1 MKYYWCFLPLAL
13 CVPQSWGA
21 DAGRVPYHVET
32 VAGSSRIGD
41 GGPPL
46 AAQFS
51 NIQGIAYDRLGNLYL
66 SDTDNH
72 RVRKIS
78 GGVIATIAGT
88 GVAGFSG
95 DGGSALNAQ
104 LNFPY
109 GLALDSAG
117 NVYVADL
124 GNHRVRRITPDGAI
138 TTVAGTGR
146 KASSPDGAAPTD
158 TSLLS
163 PRNVAIDAA
172 GNLYIA
178 EFEGHRIRK
187 LTPGGKLSTVAGTGV
202 AGSSG
207 DGNRASAAQINYPA
221 GMAFDRA
228 GALYFADSGN
238 NVVRKLYADGTIGTV
253 LGRNPGTTL
262 YSPLAVAMDL
272 AGTLYVGDSTFVV
285 RAYTTAGKW
294 IGYAGN
300 GVPSFSGDGG
310 PAASAALTSVNDLAA
325 DLNGNLF
332 IADAVRLRRIDPLGV
347 IVTVAGDGYVHSV
360 GDGGPATSAQLFQP
374 SALTLDSAGNLFI
387 ADSGTQRVRQVLHDG
402 TMTTLAGTGTAALG
416 AADGSPAANVALNT
430 PMGVAMD
437 SSGNVLVA
445 DTYNHRVLLVTPAHA
460 IRSVAGTG
468 TGGVSPEGTPPL
480 VAQLRGPRAV
490 CADRTGNLYIVDTS
504 NHRVLRLFPGGT
516 LQTAAGNGSKGIAGD
531 GGAARFAQLNTPSAC
546 ATDSAGNLFI
556 ADTANHAIRKVNPAG
571 TISTVAGIF
580 DAGSTGDE
588 APATAARLSS
598 PRGVVVDDAGD
609 IFIGDTGNHRIRQVT
624 PGGVIHTIA
633 GTGAPAFAGDGGP
646 ATAASLNNPQGLFL
660 DGAGDLYFADTGNN
674 RIRRLVP
681 DPVASAPIIQLSPVS
696 VVNAIS
702 LREGDVA
709 PGEIAAIFG
718 AGLGPD
724 AGVTG
729 ALDATG
735 MLPAVLGGV
744 EVRFDGTSAPLFYA
758 QSGQINVQ
766 VPYTVAGSATV
777 GVEVRYQG
785 KLVASATVPVA
796 PSAPAM
802 LALATNP
809 DGSPNTPSA
818 PAPRSNWMT
827 FYATGEGLT
836 DGPNLAG
843 LPAQAP
849 YPHPLQPIV
858 LTIAGVDA
866 QILFAGSA
874 PGMIG
879 VLQINA
885 IVPGGFVAPGEA
897 AVELTLGT
905 AKAPPITIWLK

>member
-1 MKYYWCFLPLAL
+1 MKYYWWVLPLAL
-13 CVPQSWGA
+13 FVPQAWGT
-21 DAGRVPYHVET
+21 DAARVLYHVET

-72 RVRKIS
+72 RVRKVS

-104 LNFPY
+104 LNLPY

-124 GNHRVRRITPDGAI
+124 GNQRVRRITPDGAI
-138 TTVAGTGR
+138 STVAGTGR

-187 LTPGGKLSTVAGTGV
+187 LTPNGKLSTVAGTGV

-228 GALYFADSGN
+228 
-238 NVVRKLYADGTIGTV
+238 
-253 LGRNPGTTL
+253 
-262 YSPLAVAMDL
+262 
-272 AGTLYVGDSTFVV
+272 
-285 RAYTTAGKW
+285 
-294 IGYAGN
+294 

-332 IADAVRLRRIDPLGV
+332 IADAVRLRRVDPLG
-347 IVTVAGDGYVHSV
+347 IILTVAGDGYVHSV

-374 SALTLDSAGNLFI
+374 SALTLDFAGNVFI
-387 ADSGTQRVRQVLHDG
+387 ADSGTQRIRQVLHDG
-402 TMTTLAGTGTAALG
+402 TMTTLAGTGTAARG

-468 TGGVSPEGTPPL
+468 TGGASPEGTPPL
-480 VAQLRGPRAV
+480 VAQLRAPRAV
-490 CADRTGNLYIVDTS
+490 CADRMGNLYIVDTS
-504 NHRVLRLFPGGT
+504 NHRVLRLSPGGT

-546 ATDSAGNLFI
+546 ALDSAGNLFI

-598 PRGVVVDDAGD
+598 PRGVVVDDSGD

-624 PGGVIHTIA
+624 PDGVIHTIA
-633 GTGAPAFAGDGGP
+633 GTGTPAFAGDGGP
-646 ATAASLNNPQGLFL
+646 AAAASLNNPQGLFL

-681 DPVASAPIIQLSPVS
+681 DPVELAPVIQLSPIT

-702 LREGDVA
+702 LREGAVA

-718 AGLGPD
+718 TGLGPD
-724 AGVTG
+724 AGLTG
-729 ALDATG
+729 VLDATG
-735 MLPAVLGGV
+735 RLPAALGAV
-744 EVRFDGTSAPLFYA
+744 DVRFDGTAAPIFYA
-758 QSGQINVQ
+758 QAGQVNVQ
-766 VPYTVAGSATV
+766 VPYTIAGSTTV

-809 DGSPNTPSA
+809 DGSPNSQST

-858 LTIAGVDA
+858 LTIAGVNA

-905 AKAPPITIWLK
+905 AKAPPITIWLN

>member
-1 MKYYWCFLPLAL
+1 MKYYWWVLPLAL
-13 CVPQSWGA
+13 FVPQAWGT
-21 DAGRVPYHVET
+21 DAARVLYHVET

-72 RVRKIS
+72 RVRKVS

-104 LNFPY
+104 LNLPY

-124 GNHRVRRITPDGAI
+124 GNQRVRRITPDGAI
-138 TTVAGTGR
+138 STVAGTGR

-187 LTPGGKLSTVAGTGV
+187 LTPNGKLSTVAGTGV

-228 GALYFADSGN
+228 
-238 NVVRKLYADGTIGTV
+238 
-253 LGRNPGTTL
+253 
-262 YSPLAVAMDL
+262 
-272 AGTLYVGDSTFVV
+272 
-285 RAYTTAGKW
+285 
-294 IGYAGN
+294 

-332 IADAVRLRRIDPLGV
+332 IADAVRLRRVDPLG
-347 IVTVAGDGYVHSV
+347 IILTVAGDGYVHSV

-374 SALTLDSAGNLFI
+374 SALTLDFAGNVFI
-387 ADSGTQRVRQVLHDG
+387 ADSGTQRIRQVLHDG
-402 TMTTLAGTGTAALG
+402 TMTTLAGTGTAARG

-468 TGGVSPEGTPPL
+468 TGGASPEGTPPL
-480 VAQLRGPRAV
+480 VAQLRAPRAV
-490 CADRTGNLYIVDTS
+490 CADRMGNLYIVDTS
-504 NHRVLRLFPGGT
+504 NHRVLRLSPGGT

-546 ATDSAGNLFI
+546 ALDSAGNLFI

-598 PRGVVVDDAGD
+598 PRGVVVDDSGD

-624 PGGVIHTIA
+624 PDGVIHTIA
-633 GTGAPAFAGDGGP
+633 GTGTPAFAGDGGP
-646 ATAASLNNPQGLFL
+646 AAAASLNNPQGLFL

-681 DPVASAPIIQLSPVS
+681 DPVELAPVIQLSPIT

-702 LREGDVA
+702 LREGAVA

-718 AGLGPD
+718 TGLGPD
-724 AGVTG
+724 AGLTG
-729 ALDATG
+729 VLDATG
-735 MLPAVLGGV
+735 RLPAALGAV
-744 EVRFDGTSAPLFYA
+744 DVRFDGTAAPIFYA
-758 QSGQINVQ
+758 QAGQVNVQ
-766 VPYTVAGSATV
+766 VPYTIAGSTTV

-809 DGSPNTPSA
+809 DGSPNTQSA

-843 LPAQAP
+843 QPAQAP

-858 LTIAGVDA
+858 LTIAGVNA

-885 IVPGGFVAPGEA
+885 IVRGGFVAPGEA

-905 AKAPPITIWLK
+905 AKAPPITIWLN